1 MEMSDKCNKVDYDS
15 LELRNENDLLDVI
28 VVGAGVAGLKCAS
41 KLYASGI
48 RNVLVLEAQDY
59 MGGRIKTETIL
70 SKDGK
75 TELPLETGATWIHGH
90 SNVNI

>member
-1 MEMSDKCNKVDYDS
+1 MEMNGKKNKVDYDS

-41 KLYASGI
+41 KLYVNGI

-59 MGGRIKTETIL
+59 MGGRIKTETVL

-75 TELPLETGATWIHGH
+75 RELPLETGATWIHGH
-90 SNVNI
+90 SNVNN